1 MLEIIL
7 KFIIIYKIIDS
18 MILFGYLGE
27 ILCIFKYN
35 KSKIKQG

>member
-1 MLEIIL
+1 
-7 KFIIIYKIIDS
+7 

-35 KSKIKQG
+35 KSKIKKDYLNYEKDSRL